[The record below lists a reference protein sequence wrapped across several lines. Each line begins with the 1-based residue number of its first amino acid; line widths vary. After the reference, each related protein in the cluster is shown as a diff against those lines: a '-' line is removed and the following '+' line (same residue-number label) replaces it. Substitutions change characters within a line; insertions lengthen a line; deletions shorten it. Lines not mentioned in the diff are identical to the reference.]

1 VGDIVIATVLRIADY
16 GAYVKLDEYA
26 DKEGLIHISE
36 MSTRWVKNI
45 RDHVKERQKI
55 VLKVLRVNPKKGQ
68 IDLSLRRVTTPER
81 NQKALQRKRD
91 KKAETILNI
100 AAEKLKASDSEINKI
115 REKIIDEYDSLIDA
129 FENSVESGE
138 KIFSKIN
145 IPEKWIKVLL
155 QESKARIKP
164 EKVKVNTII
173 ELMSLNPNGI
183 KEVKNA
189 LLSVNKI
196 KKKRDVILE
205 TYTIG
210 APKYRVEV
218 TAKNYSDA
226 ENILKKAEEEIIETI
241 TKFGGSGRK
250 LD

>member
-1 VGDIVIATVLRIADY
+1 M
-16 GAYVKLDEYA
+16 DEYE

-45 RDHVKERQKI
+45 RDHVKERQKT
-55 VLKVLRVNPKKGQ
+55 VLKVLRVNPNKGQ
-68 IDLSLRRVTTPER
+68 IDLSLRRVTNPER
-81 NQKALQRKRD
+81 NQKSLQRKKD

-115 REKIIDEYDSLIDA
+115 REIIVDEYDSLIDA
-129 FENSVESGE
+129 FEDSVENGE

-155 QESKARIKP
+155 HESKARIKP
-164 EKVKVNTII
+164 EKVRVIAII
-173 ELMSLNPNGI
+173 ELTSLNPNGI

-189 LLSVNKI
+189 LLSINKI
-196 KKKRDVILE
+196 KKKKGIILE
-205 TYTIG
+205 AYTIG

-226 ENILKKAEEEIIETI
+226 ENILKKAEEEIIQTI
-241 TKFGGSGRK
+241 TGFGGSGRVI
-250 LD
+250 D

>member
-1 VGDIVIATVLRIADY
+1 MLRIADY

-129 FENSVESGE
+129 FEDSVESGE

>member
-1 VGDIVIATVLRIADY
+1 M
-16 GAYVKLDEYA
+16 DEYE

-45 RDHVKERQKI
+45 RDHVKERQKT
-55 VLKVLRVNPKKGQ
+55 VLKVLRVNPEKGQ
-68 IDLSLRRVTTPER
+68 IDLSLRRVTTPEK
-81 NQKALQRKRD
+81 NQKSLQRKRD

-115 REKIIDEYDSLIDA
+115 REKIIEEYDSLIDA
-129 FENSVESGE
+129 FEDSVENGE

-145 IPEKWIKVLL
+145 IPEKWIKILL
-155 QESKARIKP
+155 YESEVRIKP
-164 EKVKVNTII
+164 EKVKVSTII

-189 LLSVNKI
+189 LLSINKI
-196 KKKRDVILE
+196 KKKRGVILE
-205 TYTIG
+205 AYTIG

-218 TAKNYSDA
+218 TAKNYLDA
-226 ENILKKAEEEIIETI
+226 EYILKKAEEEIIETI
-241 TKFGGSGRK
+241 TRFGGSGRT